1 MSHSLNQQLNE
12 SLRDAMLA
20 YYLTHKVPTA
30 LKEKITHADDL
41 YEYWL
46 LDIQV
51 SQAVPTSPVAC
62 AISSLQQY
70 ITRIQL
76 GLEPGYEKQGMTPSQ
91 DKLWREQLHTYAL
104 WNANQQLQYHPAN
117 YLDPTLR
124 RDKTNSFEQL
134 ENDLSQYRIQ
144 ADTVTTAVQNYLARF
159 EETANIRTINGYID
173 ADLSKLYSGTYYF
186 VGKSSSEHTYYW
198 RSLDLSKRAG
208 SVLFQSAWSDWE
220 KINLSVSDATAEQSI
235 RPVYFNNRL
244 FFIWAECIPPSP
256 TSSVK
261 PAQPDSGEKK
271 QQTEWIN
278 SRYVKFRLNFSYK
291 KHDGNWS
298 VPKACIEE
306 YCATEDVN
314 ALTSA
319 FLKTITQTVAIV
331 DSNGPPVLFLS
342 VLATSRKAPKQQELF
357 IGKFFQA
364 VHIDQSFNITTVAD
378 GGSPERYSVLPGSQV
393 ADEINRLLEPFDPS
407 QKTKVQAVVKGIDQ
421 SVSGYYSE
429 LLPDRARQYLTFFAH
444 KNQGNLQFKVTPAAK
459 HSITITHQAIT
470 EDNKHWNHE
479 NNRDRIKST
488 EDSDVAFDSN
498 TNELVFSSTLSGDFR
513 HSYSVMLTKKSTKNI
528 RITLNVDD
536 ALNDPKATQLKL
548 ATGSKIIGLTDEF
561 KTDFYT
567 IYFKNTATHDEFP
580 NAVHTEKG
588 LLISMSANTGD
599 DKKDDISL
607 AGNYIDKNA
616 FISLYTSTEN
626 AIQIDIDRYS
636 KYSETTKKKSLH
648 AQSTLTIKA
657 PKVTTNNLRAYKH
670 IIMSANFKNYP
681 FTEFIS
687 ANSHQIINY
696 QDTAHESLHGSTPE
710 LTRGHR
716 VTARIA
722 LTQDQITSGIT
733 LIHGVATLEPARE
746 DSTILGYALK
756 ATTLKLDTLATSTT
770 LNQQLAPTIKR
781 QTSKTL
787 GTAEFIDFSK
797 NTSIPPAGMPTTL
810 RTNTCFAGKLVQ
822 EANIS
827 LEHLF
832 SLTPKTW
839 QEPPLTPGGAAED
852 IDFNGAHGKY
862 FWELFLYVPWLV
874 AHRLNQE
881 QQYVDAHA
889 WLKYI
894 FDPGR
899 LADKA
904 SERPAFWGFNE
915 LVRKEP
921 LPGNV
926 THDPHELAVRA
937 PVHFRKAIYL
947 LYLDI
952 LLNHGDAAYRQLTPD
967 SLTQAKLW
975 YTRANHFLGPRPR
988 VTTTEPWDEITLET
1002 LTTERSKALRKLEQ
1016 ENPPINANPAIEG
1029 TALASLADTDNLCL
1043 PFNTDLVARW
1053 DKLESRLHN
1062 LRHNLDITGKP
1073 LHLSLYA
1080 TPLSPL
1086 KLLARRSKGAFGEGG
1101 GTQFIDAQVG
1111 HYRFQIMQGHA
1122 LTTTEAVIQFGN
1134 MVLNL
1139 IERKEQAEYL
1149 ELQQQQAWDLAN
1161 IVVTQQHQALLI
1173 DEKNRQALSTSR
1185 SMIQSRM
1192 RHYEHL
1198 LTEGISA
1205 AEAQAGQLYL
1215 ISSGF
1220 ETAGSA
1226 AAAAAGIAMIAP
1238 NIFGTSTG
1246 GSRWEGPFYA
1256 AQALAQGVA
1265 TALRGTAADLDRT
1278 EQFNRRAQEWAHAQ
1292 DQARLELAQVDAQLQ
1307 AYAEQ
1312 EKATRLQLRLAET
1325 SLGQAWSNYQ
1335 LLAKRFTKAQL
1346 YDWLNAQL
1354 SKFYYQVY
1362 DLSLSLCRTA
1372 QACWQYEVANYERTF
1387 IQPSAWNN
1395 NYRGYL
1401 AGEALKLSLLE
1412 MNTAY
1417 LNHNVRD
1424 LEIVKTISLRH
1435 RMIDCKVATP
1445 TTDTQ
1450 SSSTQNTWTE
1460 HKQQLV
1466 ENGTLCF
1473 KLTEALFE
1481 EDYPKHILRRIKGIS
1496 VSLPATLGPYE
1507 DIKAILTQTH
1517 SEVVLPSGE
1526 RPSDKRAHQQIALST
1541 GLDDNGLFT
1550 LNFEGN
1556 DRYLP
1561 FEYTGAISN
1570 WTLEFPNHVQQN
1582 AVLKSI
1588 NDIVI
1593 HLRYTAR
1600 VPTAKVTA
1608 ASGGQA

>member
-1 MSHSLNQQLNE
+1 MSHSFNQLLNE

-20 YYLTHKVPTA
+20 YYLTHKVPGK
-30 LKEKITHADDL
+30 LENNITHAADL

-46 LDIQV
+46 LDVQV
-51 SQAVPTSPVAC
+51 SQAVQTSTVAC

-76 GLEPGYEKQGMTPSQ
+76 GLEPGYEERRMTPAQ

-104 WNANQQLQYHPAN
+104 WNASQQLQYHPAN

-124 RDKTNSFEQL
+124 HAKTDCFEQL

-144 ADTVTTAVQNYLARF
+144 ADTVTTAVHNYLARF
-159 EETANIRTINGYID
+159 EEIANIRTINGYID
-173 ADLSKLYSGTYYF
+173 AGLSDLYSGTYYF

-208 SVLFQSAWSDWE
+208 SVLFQDAWTDWE
-220 KINLSVSDATAEQSI
+220 KINVSVSDATAEQSI

-244 FFIWAECIPPSP
+244 FLIWAECIKPAA

-261 PAQPDSGEKK
+261 PTQPDPAEKK

-291 KHDGNWS
+291 KHDSSWS
-298 VPKACIEE
+298 APKPCIEQ

-314 ALTSA
+314 ALTAA

-342 VLATSRKAPKQQELF
+342 VLATSRKDPKQQEHF

-364 VHIDQSFNITTVAD
+364 VHIDQSFNITTIAD

-393 ADEINRLLEPFDPS
+393 AEEINRLLESFDPS
-407 QKTKVQAVVKGIDQ
+407 QKTKVQAVAKGEDQ

-444 KNQGNLQFKVTPAAK
+444 KNQGNLQFKVTPAAR
-459 HSITITHQAIT
+459 HSLTITLETNI
-470 EDNKHWNHE
+470 EDNKDWNLE
-479 NNRDRIKST
+479 KSREQIKDT
-488 EDSDVAFDSN
+488 EPSDVSFDSN
-498 TNELVFSSTLSGDFR
+498 TNEIVFFSTLNGDFKQ
-513 HSYSVMLTKKSTKNI
+513 SYSVTLKAKAPRDIT
-528 RITLNVDD
+528 ITLKTDD
-536 ALNDPKATQLKL
+536 ALDNPKTTQLKL
-548 ATGSKIIGLTDEF
+548 ASGSYITGTTDELN
-561 KTDFYT
+561 TDFYSL
-567 IYFKNTATHDEFP
+567 YFKNPVTHEEFP
-580 NAVHTEKG
+580 NAVHAENG
-588 LLISMSANTGD
+588 SLISLTNNNQIAGGF
-599 DKKDDISL
+599 SL
-607 AGNYIDKNA
+607 AGNFIDKTA
-616 FISLYTSTEN
+616 FINLYTSGGKHIAVALN
-626 AIQIDIDRYS
+626 RYS
-636 KYSETTKKKSLH
+636 RYTGLNKKNSLH
-648 AQSTLTIKA
+648 AQNTLTIKKA
-657 PKVTTNNLRAYKH
+657 EVTTSTLRAYKH
-670 IIMSANFKNYP
+670 IIMSANFKDYP

-696 QDTAHESLHGSTPE
+696 QNTAHESLHGSTPE
-710 LTRGHR
+710 LTKGHR

-722 LTQDQITSGIT
+722 LTQEQKESGIT
-733 LIHGVATLEPARE
+733 LIHGVATLEPANL

-756 ATTLKLDTLATSTT
+756 ATTLKPAASDADAT

-781 QTSKTL
+781 HTSGIL
-787 GTAEFIDFSK
+787 GTAEFIDFSESAS
-797 NTSIPPAGMPTTL
+797 TPPANMPTTV
-810 RTNTCFAGKLVQ
+810 RTNTCIAGKLAQ
-822 EANIS
+822 AANDS
-827 LEHLF
+827 LDTLF

-839 QEPPLTPGGAAED
+839 QEPPLTPSGAAAD
-852 IDFNGAHGKY
+852 IDFNGANSKH

-881 QQYVDAHA
+881 QQYGQAQA
-889 WLKYI
+889 WLKYL

-899 LADKA
+899 LADQA
-904 SERPAFWGFNE
+904 SEHPAFWGFKE
-915 LVRKEP
+915 LVRTD
-921 LPGNV
+921 LRPGSV
-926 THDPHELAVRA
+926 TNDPHKLAMRA

-947 LYLDI
+947 FYLDI
-952 LLNHGDAAYRQLTPD
+952 LLNRGDAAYRQLTPD

-988 VTTTEPWDEITLET
+988 VTTTEPWDEITLEH
-1002 LTTERSKALRKLEQ
+1002 LTKERSKALVKLEQ
-1016 ENPPINANPAIEG
+1016 QTPSITVNPATEA
-1029 TALASLADTDNLCL
+1029 TALASLTDTDNLCL
-1043 PFNTDLVARW
+1043 PFNTEQVARW

-1073 LHLSLYA
+1073 LRLSLYA

-1086 KLLARRSKGAFGEGG
+1086 KLLASQSKGAFGEGG
-1101 GTQFIDAQVG
+1101 VATFIDAQVG
-1111 HYRFQIMQGHA
+1111 HYRFQTMLGHA
-1122 LTTTEAVIQFGN
+1122 LTATEAVIQLGN
-1134 MVLNL
+1134 TVLSL

-1173 DEKNRQALSTSR
+1173 DEKNRQALGASR
-1185 SMIQSRM
+1185 SMIESRM
-1192 RHYEHL
+1192 RHYERL
-1198 LTEGISA
+1198 LTEGISL
-1205 AEAQAGQLYL
+1205 AEANAGQLYL

-1220 ETAGSA
+1220 ETAGSV
-1226 AAAAAGIAMIAP
+1226 AAAAAGIAMMAP
-1238 NIFGTSTG
+1238 NIFGTSSG
-1246 GSRWEGPFYA
+1246 GWRWEGPFYA
-1256 AQALAQGVA
+1256 AQAVAQGIA
-1265 TALRGTAADLDRT
+1265 THLRGTAADLDRT

-1292 DQARLELAQVDAQLQ
+1292 DQAQLELAQIDAQLH

-1325 SLGQAWSNYQ
+1325 SLAQAWSNYQ

-1362 DLSLSLCRTA
+1362 DLGLSLCRTA
-1372 QACWQYEVANYERTF
+1372 QACWQYEIADYERTF

-1401 AGEALKLSLLE
+1401 AGEALKLSLLN
-1412 MNTAY
+1412 MNAAY
-1417 LNHNVRD
+1417 LNQNVRD

-1435 RMIDCKVATP
+1435 RLIDCVVTTP
-1445 TTDTQ
+1445 PTRTNDTQ
-1450 SSSTQNTWTE
+1450 PSTTQDKWAE
-1460 HKQQLV
+1460 HKKQLV
-1466 ENGTLCF
+1466 AKGTLCF
-1473 KLTEALFE
+1473 KLTGTLFD

-1517 SEVVLPSGE
+1517 NEIVLPTGA
-1526 RPSDKRAHQQIALST
+1526 RRSDMRAHQQIALST

-1550 LNFEGN
+1550 LNFESN

-1561 FEYTGAISN
+1561 FEYTGAISD
-1570 WTLEFPNHVQQN
+1570 WTLEFPNPDRQK
-1582 AVLKSI
+1582 AVLESI

-1600 VPTAKVTA
+1600 VA
-1608 ASGGQA
+1608 AAGGGQA

>member
-20 YYLTHKVPTA
+20 YYLTYKVPTD
-30 LKEKITHADDL
+30 LKEKITLADDL

-46 LDIQV
+46 LDVQV

-76 GLEPGYEKQGMTPSQ
+76 GLEPGYEKQGMTAPQ

-104 WNANQQLQYHPAN
+104 WNANQQLHYHPAN

-124 RDKTNSFEQL
+124 RDKTDSFEQL

-173 ADLSKLYSGTYYF
+173 ADVGNLYSGIYYF
-186 VGKSSSEHTYYW
+186 VGKSSSANTYYW

-208 SVLFQSAWSDWE
+208 SVLFQDAWSDWE
-220 KINLSVSDATAEQSI
+220 NINLSVSDATAEQSI

-244 FFIWAECIPPSP
+244 FFIWAECIKPAP
-256 TSSVK
+256 TSSVP
-261 PAQPDSGEKK
+261 PAQTNSEEKK
-271 QQTEWIN
+271 QLAEWIN

-291 KHDGNWS
+291 KHDGSWS
-298 VPKACIEE
+298 APKACIEE
-306 YCATEDVN
+306 HCATEDVN

-342 VLATSRKAPKQQELF
+342 VLATSRKDPKQQENF

-393 ADEINRLLEPFDPS
+393 EEEINRLLEHFDPS
-407 QKTKVQAVVKGIDQ
+407 QKKKVQAVVQGEDQ

-429 LLPDRARQYLTFFAH
+429 LLPDTARQYLTFFAH
-444 KNQGNLQFKVTPAAK
+444 KNQDNLQFKVMSPNK
-459 HSITITHQAIT
+459 HSISPIEETIT
-470 EDNKHWNHE
+470 ENNDHWNFE
-479 NNRDRIKST
+479 KNREKIKT
-488 EDSDVAFDSN
+488 PDASDVSFDSN
-498 TNELVFSSTLSGDFR
+498 TNELVFTSTLNGNFR
-513 HSYSVMLTKKSTKNI
+513 QSYSVTLTKAAPKNI
-528 RITLNVDD
+528 RIVLIVDD
-536 ALNDPKATQLKL
+536 ALDDPTATQLKL
-548 ATGSKIIGLTDEF
+548 TSGSQITGPTDTL
-561 KTDFYT
+561 KTDFYAL
-567 IYFKNTATHDEFP
+567 YFKNTATHDEFP
-580 NAVHTEKG
+580 NAVHTASG
-588 LLISMSANTGD
+588 LLIVAQPK
-599 DKKDDISL
+599 DKDTDTISL
-607 AGNYIDKNA
+607 EDHYIDKNA

-626 AIQIDIDRYS
+626 SIQVAIDRYS
-636 KYSETTKKKSLH
+636 KYTDADADKKTSLH
-648 AQSTLTIKA
+648 SQNTLTIKR
-657 PKVTTNNLRAYKH
+657 PNVSTSHLRAYKH
-670 IIMSANFKNYP
+670 IIMKANFKDYP
-681 FTEFIS
+681 FTEKIN
-687 ANSHQIINY
+687 ANSHKITNY
-696 QDTAHESLHGSTPE
+696 QDAVHESLTGSTPE
-710 LTRGHR
+710 LPTGHR
-716 VTARIA
+716 VTARIPV
-722 LTQDQITSGIT
+722 TTKEITSGIT
-733 LIHGVATLEPARE
+733 LIHGVMTLEPTKE
-746 DSTILGYALK
+746 GDSAILGYSLK
-756 ATTLKLDTLATSTT
+756 ATTLKLADSTSGTPLT
-770 LNQQLAPTIKR
+770 QQLAPMIKR
-781 QTSKTL
+781 LTSETL
-787 GTAEFIDFSK
+787 GTAEFIDFPT
-797 NTSIPPAGMPTTL
+797 NTSTPPADTPL
-810 RTNTCFAGKLVQ
+810 RIRMNTCFAGKLVK
-822 EANIS
+822 EANVS

-839 QEPPLTPGGAAED
+839 QEPPLTPSGAADD

-881 QQYVDAHA
+881 QQYVEAQA

-894 FDPGR
+894 FDPRR

-915 LVRKEP
+915 LVRTGP
-921 LPGNV
+921 LEGYV
-926 THDPHELAVRA
+926 SHDPHKLAIRS

-947 LYLDI
+947 FYLDI
-952 LLNHGDAAYRQLTPD
+952 LLNRGDAAYRQLTPD

-988 VTTTEPWDEITLET
+988 VTTTEPWDEITLES
-1002 LTTERSKALRKLEQ
+1002 LASKRSKALEKLEQ
-1016 ENPPINANPAIEG
+1016 ENPPINVTPATEG
-1029 TALASLADTDNLCL
+1029 AALASLTDTDNLCL
-1043 PFNTDLVARW
+1043 PFNTELVARW

-1062 LRHNLDITGKP
+1062 LRYNLDITGKP
-1073 LHLSLYA
+1073 LRLSLYA

-1086 KLLARRSKGAFGEGG
+1086 KLLASRNSGAFGAGG
-1101 GTQFIDAQVG
+1101 AAPFTDAQVG
-1111 HYRFQIMQGHA
+1111 HYRFQIMLGHA
-1122 LTTTEAVIQFGN
+1122 LTATEAVIQFGN
-1134 MVLNL
+1134 TMLSL
-1139 IERKEQAEYL
+1139 IERKEQTEYL

-1161 IVVTQQHQALLI
+1161 IVVTQQHQALLL
-1173 DEKNRQALSTSR
+1173 DEKNRQALGASR
-1185 SMIQSRM
+1185 SMIESRM

-1198 LTEGISA
+1198 LTEGISP
-1205 AEAQAGQLYL
+1205 AEAHAGQLYL

-1226 AAAAAGIAMIAP
+1226 AAAGAGIAMIAP

-1265 TALRGTAADLDRT
+1265 TALRGTAADLDRSQ
-1278 EQFNRRAQEWAHAQ
+1278 QFNRREQEWAHAQ

-1325 SLGQAWSNYQ
+1325 SLAQAWSNYQ
-1335 LLAKRFTKAQL
+1335 LLAKRFTRAQL

-1372 QACWQYEVANYERTF
+1372 QACWQYEVADYASTF
-1387 IQPSAWNN
+1387 IQPGAWNN

-1401 AGEALKLSLLE
+1401 AGEALKLSLLK
-1412 MNTAY
+1412 MNAAY

-1424 LEIVKTISLRH
+1424 LEIAKTISLRH
-1435 RMIDCKVATP
+1435 RMIDCKVTTP
-1445 TTDTQ
+1445 TTGTTGTH
-1450 SSSTQNTWTE
+1450 SSSTQNKWAE
-1460 HKQQLV
+1460 HKRQLV
-1466 ENGTLCF
+1466 DTGTLCF
-1473 KLTEALFE
+1473 MLSEALFE
-1481 EDYPKHILRRIKGIS
+1481 EDYPNHILRRIKGIS

-1517 SEVVLPSGE
+1517 NEIVLPAGE
-1526 RPSDKRAHQQIALST
+1526 RRRDMRAHQQIALST

-1550 LNFEGN
+1550 LNFESN

-1570 WTLEFPNHVQQN
+1570 WTLEFPNHTLQK
-1582 AVLKSI
+1582 AVLESI

-1600 VPTAKVTA
+1600 VPTV
-1608 ASGGQA
+1608 SGGKA

>member
-20 YYLTHKVPTA
+20 YYLTHKVPPA

-46 LDIQV
+46 LDVQV

-70 ITRIQL
+70 ITRIQM
-76 GLEPGYEKQGMTPSQ
+76 GLEPGYETQAMSAQQ
-91 DKLWREQLHTYAL
+91 DKAWREALHTYPL

-124 RDKTNSFEQL
+124 RDKTDNFEQL

-173 ADLSKLYSGTYYF
+173 ADLSNLYSGTYYF

-198 RSLDLSKRAG
+198 RSLDLSKRAD
-208 SVLFQSAWSDWE
+208 SVLFQDAWSDWE
-220 KINLSVSDATAEQSI
+220 KINLSVSDSTAEQSI

-244 FFIWAECIPPSP
+244 FFIWAECIKPAP
-256 TSSVK
+256 TSSV
-261 PAQPDSGEKK
+261 PPTQTDSEEKN
-271 QQTEWIN
+271 QLTEWIN

-291 KHDGNWS
+291 KHDDSWS
-298 VPKACIEE
+298 APKACIEK
-306 YCATEDVN
+306 YCATADVN
-314 ALTSA
+314 ALTPA
-319 FLKTITQTVAIV
+319 LLKTITQTVAIV
-331 DSNGPPVLFLS
+331 TSNDPPVLFLS
-342 VLATSRKAPKQQELF
+342 VLATSLKDPKQEENF
-357 IGKFFQA
+357 VGKFFQA
-364 VHIDQSFNITTVAD
+364 VHIDQSFNITTIAD

-393 ADEINRLLEPFDPS
+393 ADEINRLLESFDPS
-407 QKTKVQAVVKGIDQ
+407 QKTKVQAVVKGEDQ

-429 LLPDRARQYLTFFAH
+429 LLPAHARQYLTFFAH
-444 KNQGNLQFKVTPAAK
+444 KNQGNLQFKVTPANTR
-459 HSITITHQAIT
+459 SITTQSETDIVDNDFWNYKDLRENIKTT
-470 EDNKHWNHE
+470 EA
-479 NNRDRIKST
+479 
-488 EDSDVAFDSN
+488 SDVSFGSN
-498 TNELVFSSTLSGDFR
+498 TSEIVFSSTLGDAFKQP
-513 HSYSVMLTKKSTKNI
+513 YSVTLSTNDDNDFNLTLKT
-528 RITLNVDD
+528 DD
-536 ALNDPKATQLKL
+536 ALDDPTTTQLKL
-548 ATGSKIIGLTDEF
+548 TSDSKFSDTTNNL
-561 KTDFYT
+561 KTNFYSF
-567 IYFKNTATHDEFP
+567 YFKNPDTDEDFP
-580 NAVHTEKG
+580 NAIHANK
-588 LLISMSANTGD
+588 SALVRLTPAEQNTAI
-599 DKKDDISL
+599 ISL
-607 AGNYIDKNA
+607 AGKYIDKSA
-616 FISLYTSTEN
+616 FINLYTSASKNINIAVTRYGLYTEPN
-626 AIQIDIDRYS
+626 
-636 KYSETTKKKSLH
+636 KNKSLH
-648 AQSTLTIKA
+648 TQNTLIIKNA
-657 PKVTTNNLRAYKH
+657 NITTGKLRAYKH
-670 IIMSANFKNYP
+670 IIMSANIKDYP
-681 FTEFIS
+681 FTDEIS
-687 ANSHQIINY
+687 ADSHQIINY
-696 QDTAHESLHGSTPE
+696 QDTAHESLHGSNPD
-710 LTRGHR
+710 LTKGHR
-716 VTARIA
+716 VTVRIA
-722 LTQDQITSGIT
+722 LTPEQIKSGIT
-733 LIHGVATLEPARE
+733 LIHGVATLEPAHKKSSIR
-746 DSTILGYALK
+746 GYALK
-756 ATTLKLDTLATSTT
+756 ATTVKLTTSEDATT

-781 QTSKTL
+781 QTSEKL
-787 GTAEFIDFSK
+787 GTAEFIDFPKS
-797 NTSIPPAGMPTTL
+797 TSILTADMPPL
-810 RTNTCFAGKLVQ
+810 RMNTCFAGKLVK
-822 EANIS
+822 EANVS
-827 LEHLF
+827 LENLF

-839 QEPPLTPGGAAED
+839 QEPPLTPGGAAEG

-881 QQYVDAHA
+881 QQYVEAQA

-899 LADKA
+899 IANE
-904 SERPAFWGFNE
+904 SSGRPAFWGFKE
-915 LVRKEP
+915 LVRTEP
-921 LPGNV
+921 LFGSV
-926 THDPHELAVRA
+926 TNDPHKLAIRA

-947 LYLDI
+947 FYLDI
-952 LLNHGDAAYRQLTPD
+952 LLNRGDAAYRQLTPD

-988 VTTTEPWDEITLET
+988 VTTTEPWDQITLGK
-1002 LTTERSKALRKLEQ
+1002 LTTERSKALGKLEQ
-1016 ENPPINANPAIEG
+1016 EHPPINVNPATEG
-1029 TALASLADTDNLCL
+1029 TALASLTDTDNLCL

-1073 LHLSLYA
+1073 LRLSLYA

-1086 KLLARRSKGAFGEGG
+1086 KLLASRNKGAFGEGG
-1101 GTQFIDAQVG
+1101 AAPFIDAQVG
-1111 HYRFQIMQGHA
+1111 HYRFQIMLGHA
-1122 LTTTEAVIQFGN
+1122 LTAAEAVIQFGN
-1134 MVLNL
+1134 TVLSL
-1139 IERKEQAEYL
+1139 IERKEQAEFL
-1149 ELQQQQAWDLAN
+1149 ELQQQHAWDLAN

-1173 DEKNRQALSTSR
+1173 DEKNRQALGASR
-1185 SMIQSRM
+1185 SIIESRQ
-1192 RHYEHL
+1192 RHYTHL
-1198 LTEGISA
+1198 LTEGISP
-1205 AEAQAGQLYL
+1205 AEAQAGLLYL
-1215 ISSGF
+1215 ISTGF
-1220 ETAGSA
+1220 ETAGSVA
-1226 AAAAAGIAMIAP
+1226 AAGAGIAMIAP

-1246 GSRWEGPFYA
+1246 GSRWEGLFYA
-1256 AQALAQGVA
+1256 AQALAQGAA
-1265 TALRGTAADLDRT
+1265 TDLRGTAADLDRT

-1292 DQARLELAQVDAQLQ
+1292 DQAQLELAQVDAQLH

-1312 EKATRLQLRLAET
+1312 EKATRLQLRLAKT
-1325 SLGQAWSNYQ
+1325 SLAQAWSNYQ
-1335 LLAKRFTKAQL
+1335 LLAKRFTKTQL

-1372 QACWQYEVANYERTF
+1372 QACWQYEVADYERTF

-1401 AGEALKLSLLE
+1401 AGEALKLSLLN

-1435 RMIDCKVATP
+1435 RLIDCKVATP
-1445 TTDTQ
+1445 KTGTTDTQ
-1450 SSSTQNTWTE
+1450 PSSTQDKWAE

-1466 ENGTLCF
+1466 DKGTLCF

-1517 SEVVLPSGE
+1517 NETVLPTGE
-1526 RPSDKRAHQQIALST
+1526 RRSDMRAHQQIALST

-1570 WTLEFPNHVQQN
+1570 WTLEFPNPVQQKT
-1582 AVLKSI
+1582 VLESI

-1600 VPTAKVTA
+1600 VPA
-1608 ASGGQA
+1608 AGGGQA

>member
-20 YYLTHKVPTA
+20 YYLTYKVPSD
-30 LKEKITHADDL
+30 LKKKITHADDL

-46 LDIQV
+46 LDVQV

-76 GLEPGYEKQGMTPSQ
+76 GLEPGYEKQGMTAPQ
-91 DKLWREQLHTYAL
+91 DTLWREQLHTYAL

-124 RDKTNSFEQL
+124 HDKTDSFEQL
-134 ENDLSQYRIQ
+134 ENDLSQYRLQ
-144 ADTVTTAVQNYLARF
+144 ANTVTAAVQNYLARF

-173 ADLSKLYSGTYYF
+173 ADLSNLYSGTYYF
-186 VGKSSSEHTYYW
+186 VGKSSSENTYYW
-198 RSLDLSKRAG
+198 RSLDLSKRSA
-208 SVLFQSAWSDWE
+208 SALFQDAWSDWE

-244 FFIWAECIPPSP
+244 FFIWAECI
-256 TSSVK
+256 K
-261 PAQPDSGEKK
+261 PAPTRSVPPAKTDSEEKK
-271 QQTEWIN
+271 QLTDWIN

-291 KHDGNWS
+291 KHDGSWS
-298 VPKACIEE
+298 APKACIEE
-306 YCATEDVN
+306 HCATEDIN

-342 VLATSRKAPKQQELF
+342 VLATSRKDPKQQENF

-364 VHIDQSFNITTVAD
+364 VHIDQSFNITTIAD

-393 ADEINRLLEPFDPS
+393 DEEINRLLEHFDPS
-407 QKTKVQAVVKGIDQ
+407 QKTKVQAVVQGEDR

-429 LLPDRARQYLTFFAH
+429 LLPDTARQYLTFFAH
-444 KNQGNLQFKVTPAAK
+444 KNQGNLQFKVTPPNK
-459 HSITITHQAIT
+459 HSISPTQQTIP
-470 EDNKHWNHE
+470 ENNDHWNFE
-479 NNRDRIKST
+479 KNREKIK
-488 EDSDVAFDSN
+488 DPVASDVSFDSN
-498 TNELVFSSTLSGDFR
+498 TNELVFTSTLDVNFQQ
-513 HSYSVMLTKKSTKNI
+513 SYSVTLTKEAPKDISIILT
-528 RITLNVDD
+528 VDD
-536 ALNDPKATQLKL
+536 ALDDPKATQLKL
-548 ATGSKIIGLTDEF
+548 TSESKITGPTDAL
-561 KTDFYT
+561 KTDFYAL
-567 IYFKNTATHDEFP
+567 YFKNTATHDEFP
-580 NAVHTEKG
+580 NAVHIKNG
-588 LLISMSANTGD
+588 LLINAKSKDGNTV
-599 DKKDDISL
+599 SL
-607 AGNYIDKNA
+607 EDYYIDKNA
-616 FISLYTSTEN
+616 FISLYTSTKN
-626 AIQIDIDRYS
+626 SIQVALDRYS
-636 KYSETTKKKSLH
+636 KYPDANKKTSLH
-648 AQSTLTIKA
+648 AQNTLTIKR
-657 PKVTTNNLRAYKH
+657 PNVRTSNLRAYKH
-670 IIMSANFKNYP
+670 IIMRANFTDYP
-681 FTEFIS
+681 FTEKIN

-696 QDTAHESLHGSTPE
+696 QDTTHESLTGSNPE
-710 LTRGHR
+710 LPSGHR
-716 VTARIA
+716 VTARIPVTA
-722 LTQDQITSGIT
+722 KEITSGIT
-733 LIHGVATLEPARE
+733 LIHGVVTLEPAKE
-746 DSTILGYALK
+746 DGSTILGYTLK
-756 ATTLKLDTLATSTT
+756 ATTLKLAPSTSDTT

-781 QTSKTL
+781 QTSEKL
-787 GTAEFIDFSK
+787 GTAEFIDFP
-797 NTSIPPAGMPTTL
+797 TSTSTPPDDTPSSL
-810 RTNTCFAGKLVQ
+810 RMNTCFAGKLAK
-822 EANIS
+822 EANVS

-839 QEPPLTPGGAAED
+839 QEPPLTPGGAAEG

-881 QQYVDAHA
+881 QQYVEAQA

-899 LADKA
+899 LADEA

-915 LVRKEP
+915 LVRTDL
-921 LPGNV
+921 LPGSV
-926 THDPHELAVRA
+926 TSDPHKLAIRT

-947 LYLDI
+947 FYLDI
-952 LLNHGDAAYRQLTPD
+952 LLNRGDAAYRQLTPD

-988 VTTTEPWDEITLET
+988 VTTTEPWDNITLEK
-1002 LTTERSKALRKLEQ
+1002 LTTERSKTLAKLEQ
-1016 ENPPINANPAIEG
+1016 ENPLININPVTEG
-1029 TALASLADTDNLCL
+1029 IAMASLTDTDNLCL
-1043 PFNTDLVARW
+1043 PFNTELVARW

-1062 LRHNLDITGKP
+1062 LRHNLDITGNP
-1073 LHLSLYA
+1073 LRLSLYA

-1086 KLLARRSKGAFGEGG
+1086 KLLASRSKGAFGEGG
-1101 GTQFIDAQVG
+1101 ASPYIEAQVG
-1111 HYRFQIMQGHA
+1111 HYRFQIMLGHA
-1122 LTTTEAVIQFGN
+1122 LTATEAVIQFGN
-1134 MVLNL
+1134 TVLSL

-1173 DEKNRQALSTSR
+1173 DEKNRQALGASR
-1185 SMIQSRM
+1185 NMIESRM

-1198 LTEGISA
+1198 LTEGISPV
-1205 AEAQAGQLYL
+1205 EAHAGQLYL
-1215 ISSGF
+1215 ISNGF
-1220 ETAGSA
+1220 EAAGSA
-1226 AAAAAGIAMIAP
+1226 AAAGAGIAMIAP

-1256 AQALAQGVA
+1256 AQALAQGIA
-1265 TALRGTAADLDRT
+1265 TALRGTAADLDRI

-1325 SLGQAWSNYQ
+1325 SLAQAWSNYQ

-1362 DLSLSLCRTA
+1362 DLSLSLCLTA
-1372 QACWQYEVANYERTF
+1372 QACWQYEVADYERTF
-1387 IQPSAWNN
+1387 IQPSAWNK

-1401 AGEALKLSLLE
+1401 AGEALKLSLLN
-1412 MNTAY
+1412 MNSAY
-1417 LNHNVRD
+1417 LSHNVRD
-1424 LEIVKTISLRH
+1424 LEIIKTISLRH
-1435 RMIDCKVATP
+1435 RLIDCKVTTP
-1445 TTDTQ
+1445 TTGTTETQ
-1450 SSSTQNTWTE
+1450 PSTEQDKWAE
-1460 HKQQLV
+1460 HKQQLIKS
-1466 ENGTLCF
+1466 GTLCF

-1517 SEVVLPSGE
+1517 NEILLPTNT
-1526 RPSDKRAHQQIALST
+1526 RRSDMRAHQQIALST

-1550 LNFEGN
+1550 LNFESN
-1556 DRYLP
+1556 ERYLP

-1570 WTLEFPNHVQQN
+1570 WTLEFPNPDRQK
-1582 AVLKSI
+1582 AVLESI

-1600 VPTAKVTA
+1600 VPA
-1608 ASGGQA
+1608 ASGGRA

>member
-20 YYLTHKVPTA
+20 YYLTYKVPTY
-30 LKEKITHADDL
+30 LKDKITHVDDL

-46 LDIQV
+46 LDVQV

-76 GLEPGYEKQGMTPSQ
+76 GLEPGYEKQGMTAQQ
-91 DKLWREQLHTYAL
+91 DTLWREQLH
-104 WNANQQLQYHPAN
+104 YHPAN

-124 RDKTNSFEQL
+124 RDKTDSFEHL

-144 ADTVTTAVQNYLARF
+144 ADTVTTAVHNYLARF

-173 ADLSKLYSGTYYF
+173 ADLSKLHSG
-186 VGKSSSEHTYYW
+186 TYYW

-208 SVLFQSAWSDWE
+208 SVLFQDAWSDWE
-220 KINLSVSDATAEQSI
+220 RINLSVSDATAEQSI

-244 FFIWAECIPPSP
+244 FFIWAECIKPAP
-256 TSSVK
+256 TSSVP
-261 PAQPDSGEKK
+261 PAQTDSEEKK
-271 QQTEWIN
+271 QLTEWIN

-291 KHDGNWS
+291 KHDGSWS
-298 VPKACIEE
+298 APKACIEE
-306 YCATEDVN
+306 HCATEDVN
-314 ALTSA
+314 TLTSA

-331 DSNGPPVLFLS
+331 HSDGPPVLFLS
-342 VLATSRKAPKQQELF
+342 VLATSRKDPKQQENF

-364 VHIDQSFNITTVAD
+364 VHVDQSFNITTIAD

-393 ADEINRLLEPFDPS
+393 DEEINRLLEHFDPS
-407 QKTKVQAVVKGIDQ
+407 QKTKVQTVVQGKDQ

-429 LLPDRARQYLTFFAH
+429 LLPDTARQYLTFFAH
-444 KNQGNLQFKVTPAAK
+444 KNQGNLQFKVTPPNK
-459 HSITITHQAIT
+459 HSISPREETIT
-470 EDNKHWNHE
+470 EDNNHWNFGK
-479 NNRDRIKST
+479 NREKIKSPET
-488 EDSDVAFDSN
+488 SDVSFDSN
-498 TNELVFSSTLSGDFR
+498 TNELVFISTLNENFR
-513 HSYSVMLTKKSTKNI
+513 QSYSVTLTKEAPKDISI
-528 RITLNVDD
+528 ILIVDD
-536 ALNDPKATQLKL
+536 ALDDPKATQLKL
-548 ATGSKIIGLTDEF
+548 TSESKIIGPTDAL
-561 KTDFYT
+561 KTDFYAL
-567 IYFKNTATHDEFP
+567 YFKNTATHDEFP
-580 NAVHTEKG
+580 NAVHIKNG
-588 LLISMSANTGD
+588 LLINAKSKDGNTV
-599 DKKDDISL
+599 SL
-607 AGNYIDKNA
+607 EDHYIDKNA
-616 FISLYTSTEN
+616 FISLYTSTKN
-626 AIQIDIDRYS
+626 SIQVALDRYS
-636 KYSETTKKKSLH
+636 KYPDANKKTSLH
-648 AQSTLTIKA
+648 AQNTLTIKR
-657 PKVTTNNLRAYKH
+657 PNVRTSNLRAYKH
-670 IIMSANFKNYP
+670 IIMRANFTDYP
-681 FTEFIS
+681 FTEKIN

-696 QDTAHESLHGSTPE
+696 QDTVHESLTGSNPE
-710 LTRGHR
+710 LPSGHR
-716 VTARIA
+716 VTARIPV
-722 LTQDQITSGIT
+722 TTEEITSGIT
-733 LIHGVATLEPARE
+733 LIHGVVTLEPAKE
-746 DSTILGYALK
+746 DGSTILGYTLK
-756 ATTLKLDTLATSTT
+756 ATTLKLAPSTSDTT

-781 QTSKTL
+781 QTSEKL
-787 GTAEFIDFSK
+787 GTAEFIDFP
-797 NTSIPPAGMPTTL
+797 TSTSTPPADTPPRL
-810 RTNTCFAGKLVQ
+810 RMNTCFAGNLVKA
-822 EANIS
+822 ANVS

-881 QQYVDAHA
+881 QQYVEAQA
-889 WLKYI
+889 WLKHI

-899 LADKA
+899 LADTA

-915 LVRKEP
+915 LVRTGP
-921 LPGNV
+921 LPGSV
-926 THDPHELAVRA
+926 THDPHKLAIRS

-952 LLNHGDAAYRQLTPD
+952 LLNRGDAAYRQLTPD

-988 VTTTEPWDEITLET
+988 VTTTEPWDEITLES
-1002 LTTERSKALRKLEQ
+1002 LTTSRSKALVELEQ
-1016 ENPPINANPAIEG
+1016 ENPPINVNPATES
-1029 TALASLADTDNLCL
+1029 TALASLTDTDDLCL

-1062 LRHNLDITGKP
+1062 LRYNLDITGKP
-1073 LHLSLYA
+1073 LRLSLYA

-1086 KLLARRSKGAFGEGG
+1086 KLLASRSSGAFGEGG
-1101 GTQFIDAQVG
+1101 AAPFIDAQVG
-1111 HYRFQIMQGHA
+1111 HYRFQIMLGHA
-1122 LTTTEAVIQFGN
+1122 LTATEAVIQFGN
-1134 MVLNL
+1134 TVLSL

-1161 IVVTQQHQALLI
+1161 IVVTQQHQALLL
-1173 DEKNRQALSTSR
+1173 DEKNRQALGASR
-1185 SMIQSRM
+1185 SMIESRM
-1192 RHYEHL
+1192 RHYERL
-1198 LTEGISA
+1198 LTEGISP
-1205 AEAQAGQLYL
+1205 AEAHAGQLYL

-1220 ETAGSA
+1220 EAAGSA

-1265 TALRGTAADLDRT
+1265 TVLRGTAADLDRS
-1278 EQFNRRAQEWAHAQ
+1278 EQFNRREQEWAHAQ

-1325 SLGQAWSNYQ
+1325 SLAQAWSNYQ
-1335 LLAKRFTKAQL
+1335 LLAKRFTRAQL
-1346 YDWLNAQL
+1346 YDWLNVQL

-1372 QACWQYEVANYERTF
+1372 QACWQYEVADYASTF
-1387 IQPSAWNN
+1387 IQPGAWNN

-1401 AGEALKLSLLE
+1401 AGEALKLSLLK
-1412 MNTAY
+1412 MNAAY
-1417 LNHNVRD
+1417 VDQNVRD

-1435 RMIDCKVATP
+1435 RMIDCKVSTP
-1445 TTDTQ
+1445 TTDTTGTQ
-1450 SSSTQNTWTE
+1450 SSSTQNTWAE
-1460 HKQQLV
+1460 HKRQLV
-1466 ENGTLCF
+1466 DNGTLCF
-1473 KLTEALFE
+1473 KLPEALFE
-1481 EDYPKHILRRIKGIS
+1481 EDYPHHILRRIKGIS

-1517 SEVVLPSGE
+1517 NEIVLPAGE
-1526 RPSDKRAHQQIALST
+1526 RRRDMRAHQQIALST

-1550 LNFEGN
+1550 LNFESH

-1570 WTLEFPNHVQQN
+1570 WTLEFPNHSRQE
-1582 AVLKSI
+1582 AVLQSI

-1593 HLRYTAR
+1593 HLRYTAM
-1600 VPTAKVTA
+1600 VPV
-1608 ASGGQA
+1608 ASGGKV

>member
-20 YYLTHKVPTA
+20 YYLTYKVPTD

-46 LDIQV
+46 LDVQV

-76 GLEPGYEKQGMTPSQ
+76 GLEPGYEKQGMTAQQ
-91 DKLWREQLHTYAL
+91 DTLWREQLHTYAL
-104 WNANQQLQYHPAN
+104 WNANQQLHYHPAN

-124 RDKTNSFEQL
+124 RDKTDSFEHL

-144 ADTVTTAVQNYLARF
+144 ADTVTTAVHNYLARF

-173 ADLSKLYSGTYYF
+173 ADLSKLHSGTYYF
-186 VGKSSSEHTYYW
+186 VGKSSSENTYYW

-208 SVLFQSAWSDWE
+208 SVLFQDAWSDWE
-220 KINLSVSDATAEQSI
+220 RINLSVSDATAEQSI

-244 FFIWAECIPPSP
+244 FFIWAECIKPAP
-256 TSSVK
+256 TSSVP
-261 PAQPDSGEKK
+261 PAQTDSGEKK
-271 QQTEWIN
+271 QLTEWIN

-291 KHDGNWS
+291 KHDGSWS
-298 VPKACIEE
+298 APKACIEE
-306 YCATEDVN
+306 HCATEDVN

-342 VLATSRKAPKQQELF
+342 VLATSRKDPKQQENF

-364 VHIDQSFNITTVAD
+364 VHVDQSFNITTIAD

-393 ADEINRLLEPFDPS
+393 DEEINRLLEHFDPS
-407 QKTKVQAVVKGIDQ
+407 QKTKVQTVVQGKDQ

-429 LLPDRARQYLTFFAH
+429 LLPDTARQYLTFFAH
-444 KNQGNLQFKVTPAAK
+444 KNQGNLQFKVTPPNK
-459 HSITITHQAIT
+459 HSISPREETITENNI
-470 EDNKHWNHE
+470 HWNFGK
-479 NNRDRIKST
+479 NREKIKNPET
-488 EDSDVAFDSN
+488 SDVSFDSN
-498 TNELVFSSTLSGDFR
+498 TNELVFTSTLNENFR
-513 HSYSVMLTKKSTKNI
+513 QSYSVTLTKEAPKDISI
-528 RITLNVDD
+528 ILIVDD
-536 ALNDPKATQLKL
+536 ALDDPKATQLKL
-548 ATGSKIIGLTDEF
+548 TSESKITGPTDEL
-561 KTDFYT
+561 KTDFYAL
-567 IYFKNTATHDEFP
+567 YFKNTATHDEFP
-580 NAVHTEKG
+580 NAVHIKNG
-588 LLISMSANTGD
+588 LLINAKSKDGNTV
-599 DKKDDISL
+599 SL
-607 AGNYIDKNA
+607 EDHYIDKNA
-616 FISLYTSTEN
+616 FISLYTGTKNS
-626 AIQIDIDRYS
+626 IQVALDRYS
-636 KYSETTKKKSLH
+636 KYPDANKKTSLH
-648 AQSTLTIKA
+648 AQNTLTIKR
-657 PKVTTNNLRAYKH
+657 PNVRTSNLRAYKH
-670 IIMSANFKNYP
+670 IIMRANFKDYP
-681 FTEFIS
+681 FTEKIN

-696 QDTAHESLHGSTPE
+696 QDTTHESLTGSNPE
-710 LTRGHR
+710 LPSGHR
-716 VTARIA
+716 VTARIPV
-722 LTQDQITSGIT
+722 TTEEITSGIT
-733 LIHGVATLEPARE
+733 LIHGVVTLEPAKE
-746 DSTILGYALK
+746 DDSTILGYTLK
-756 ATTLKLDTLATSTT
+756 ATTLKLAPSTSDTT

-781 QTSKTL
+781 QTSEKL
-787 GTAEFIDFSK
+787 GTAEFIDFP
-797 NTSIPPAGMPTTL
+797 TSTSTPPADTPPRL
-810 RTNTCFAGKLVQ
+810 RMNTCFAGNLVKA
-822 EANIS
+822 ANVS

-881 QQYVDAHA
+881 QQYVEAQA
-889 WLKYI
+889 WLKHI

-899 LADKA
+899 LADTA

-915 LVRKEP
+915 LVRTGP
-921 LPGNV
+921 LPGSV
-926 THDPHELAVRA
+926 THDPHKLAIRS

-952 LLNHGDAAYRQLTPD
+952 LLNRGDAAYRQLTPD

-988 VTTTEPWDEITLET
+988 VTTTEPWDEITLES
-1002 LTTERSKALRKLEQ
+1002 LTTNRSKALVELEQ
-1016 ENPPINANPAIEG
+1016 ENPPINVNPATES
-1029 TALASLADTDNLCL
+1029 TALASLTDTDNLCL

-1062 LRHNLDITGKP
+1062 LRYNLDITGKP
-1073 LHLSLYA
+1073 LRLSLYA

-1086 KLLARRSKGAFGEGG
+1086 KLLASRSIGAFGEGG
-1101 GTQFIDAQVG
+1101 AAPFIDAQVG
-1111 HYRFQIMQGHA
+1111 HYRFQIMLGHA
-1122 LTTTEAVIQFGN
+1122 LTATEAVIQFGN
-1134 MVLNL
+1134 TVLSL

-1161 IVVTQQHQALLI
+1161 IVVTQQHQALLL
-1173 DEKNRQALSTSR
+1173 DEKNRQALGASR
-1185 SMIQSRM
+1185 SMIESRM
-1192 RHYEHL
+1192 RHYERL
-1198 LTEGISA
+1198 LTEGISP
-1205 AEAQAGQLYL
+1205 AEAHAGQLYL

-1220 ETAGSA
+1220 EAAGSA

-1256 AQALAQGVA
+1256 AQALAQGAA
-1265 TALRGTAADLDRT
+1265 TVLRGTAADLDRS
-1278 EQFNRRAQEWAHAQ
+1278 EQFNRREQEWAHAQ

-1325 SLGQAWSNYQ
+1325 SLAQAWSNYQ
-1335 LLAKRFTKAQL
+1335 LLAKRFTRAQL
-1346 YDWLNAQL
+1346 YDWLNVQL

-1372 QACWQYEVANYERTF
+1372 QACWQYEVADYASTF
-1387 IQPSAWNN
+1387 IQPGAWNN

-1401 AGEALKLSLLE
+1401 AGEALKLSLLK
-1412 MNTAY
+1412 MNAAY
-1417 LNHNVRD
+1417 VDQNVRD

-1435 RMIDCKVATP
+1435 RMIDCKVSTP
-1445 TTDTQ
+1445 TTDTTDTQ
-1450 SSSTQNTWTE
+1450 SSSTQNTWAE
-1460 HKQQLV
+1460 HKRQLV
-1466 ENGTLCF
+1466 DNGTLCF
-1473 KLTEALFE
+1473 KLPEALFE
-1481 EDYPKHILRRIKGIS
+1481 EDYPHHILRRIKGIS

-1517 SEVVLPSGE
+1517 NEIVLPAGE
-1526 RPSDKRAHQQIALST
+1526 RRRDMRAHQQIALST

-1550 LNFEGN
+1550 LNFESH

-1570 WTLEFPNHVQQN
+1570 WTLEFPNHSRQE
-1582 AVLKSI
+1582 AVLQSI

-1600 VPTAKVTA
+1600 VPV
-1608 ASGGQA
+1608 ASGGKV